1 MDFLKSIVKKGEMD
15 SILKELLVEMSQNNS
30 SDLHLKGGYPPIFRI
45 DGKLTISDHSELLS
59 EDIEK
64 IVFSALNEEQ
74 KERFK
79 KEWELDFA
87 LEIEGI
93 ARYRINLYI
102 QRGSLAAAVRMLPV
116 HVPSLSECGLNQEL
130 IIEKLLNKNKGLIL
144 VTGPTGSG
152 KSTSIASMIEWL
164 NENKTSHIIT
174 VEDPVEYVFK
184 SKNSVIDQREVGSD
198 THSFNN
204 SLRYVLREDPDII
217 LVGEMRDLETMEAA
231 LNIAETGHLVLA
243 TLHTPDA
250 IQSIN
255 RIIDVFPSH
264 KQSQVRVQL
273 SFVLLAVL
281 TQQLMGKKEGKGRVL
296 AYEMM
301 VANHAIRSMIRESKV
316 HQITSILQTAQAE
329 GMSTMNQSLVNLYLD
344 GDIDYEQAM
353 LHSLDVEDLKKLIQR
368 KA

>member
-1 MDFLKSIVKKGEMD
+1 MDFLKNVVRKNEID
-15 SILKELLVEMSQNNS
+15 SSLKNLLIEMSQKDA
-30 SDLHLKGGYPPIFRI
+30 SDLHLKNGYAPIFRV
-45 DGKLTISDHSELLS
+45 DGNLIISDHPKLS
-59 EDIEK
+59 SGNTEK
-64 IVFSALNEEQ
+64 MFFGVLSEEQ

-87 LEIEGI
+87 VEIEGV
-93 ARYRINLYI
+93 ARYRINLYV
-102 QRGSLAAAVRMLPV
+102 QRGFLAAAVRMLPV
-116 HVPSLSECGLNQEL
+116 KVPSLSECGLNQEL
-130 IIEKLLNKNKGLIL
+130 IIEKLLRKKRGLIL
-144 VTGPTGSG
+144 VTGSTGSG

-164 NENKTSHIIT
+164 NENKMNHIIT
-174 VEDPVEYVFK
+174 IEDPIEYIFESKK
-184 SKNSVIDQREVGSD
+184 SIIDQREIGTD
-198 THSFNN
+198 THSFEG
-204 SLRYVLREDPDII
+204 SLRHILREDPDVIFI
-217 LVGEMRDLETMEAA
+217 GEMRDLETMEAA

-250 IQSIN
+250 IQSVN

-281 TQQLMGKKEGKGRVL
+281 TQQLMAKKEGTGRAL

-301 VANHAIRSMIRESKV
+301 VANHAIRSMIRDSKV
-316 HQITSILQTAQAE
+316 HQITSTLQTAQGE
-329 GMSTMNQSLVNLYLD
+329 GMSTMNQSLVNLYLN

-353 LHSLDVEDLKKLIQR
+353 LHSLDIEDLKKLIQR